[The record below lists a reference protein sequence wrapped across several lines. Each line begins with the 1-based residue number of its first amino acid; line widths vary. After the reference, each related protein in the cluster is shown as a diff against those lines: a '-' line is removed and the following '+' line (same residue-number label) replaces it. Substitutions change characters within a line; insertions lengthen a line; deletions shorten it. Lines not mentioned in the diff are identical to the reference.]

1 MVGMETKVGERMP
14 FRVLFVSNCKCP
26 YDQYMSC
33 VAVAVD
39 DEDNALEG
47 SGLDRNGNA
56 CVSG

>member
-1 MVGMETKVGERMP
+1 MVGVETKVGERMP
-14 FRVLFVSNCKCP
+14 FRVLFVSCRRSP
-26 YDQYMSC
+26 YDQYMRC

-47 SGLDRNGNA
+47 SGLDGNGNA

>member
-1 MVGMETKVGERMP
+1 MVGVKTKVGERMP
-14 FRVLFVSNCKCP
+14 FRVLFIIRRRSP
-26 YDQYMSC
+26 YDQYMRC

-47 SGLDRNGNA
+47 SGLDGNGNA